1 MIGISSSPAD
11 TGIKAL
17 DFTRIAILGPGL
29 LGGSLAMAIRRSCP
43 GAEVHLWARRESVI
57 DIIRKREMAD
67 LASTDLCSIIR
78 GADLVI
84 LATPVGTMGEL
95 ARCVVDAGGVAPA
108 CVVTDVGSVKEPVMQ
123 MFAEVF
129 HDSGFFAVGSHPMAG
144 SEKTG
149 IEYARADLFE
159 GAACAITPP
168 EPEAGGDHVRKLEHF
183 WQTVGM
189 RTWVMEASQHDRLVA
204 KISHLPHLVAA
215 AMVEVAFC
223 EGKEAASL
231 AGAGFLD
238 STRIA
243 AGAPEMWTE
252 ILLENRFGVVEELK
266 SLQVKLGEVL
276 AFLEDMDEERLM
288 RFLSLAKDLRDS
300 MPATGSLGMKVQ
312 KD

>member
-1 MIGISSSPAD
+1 MI
-11 TGIKAL
+11 
-17 DFTRIAILGPGL
+17 RQ
-29 LGGSLAMAIRRSCP
+29 
-43 GAEVHLWARRESVI
+43 
-57 DIIRKREMAD
+57 REMAD
-67 LASTDLCSIIR
+67 LASTDLGGVIC

-84 LATPVGTMGEL
+84 FATPVGTMGEL
-95 ARCVVDAGGVAPA
+95 ARGVLDVGGVAPA
-108 CVVTDVGSVKEPVMQ
+108 CVVTDVGSVKGPVMQ

-129 HDSGFFAVGSHPMAG
+129 SDSGFCAVGSHPMAG

-149 IEYARADLFE
+149 IEYARADLFD

-168 EPEAGGDHVRKLEHF
+168 SPRGGDANVRKLEHF
-183 WQTVGM
+183 WQALGM
-189 RTWVMEASQHDRLVA
+189 RTWVMEASLHDRLVA

-215 AMVEVAFC
+215 ALVAVAFC

-252 ILLENRFGVVEELK
+252 ILLENRSGVAEELK
-266 SLQVKLGEVL
+266 NLQAKLGEIL
-276 AFLEDMDEERLM
+276 AFLEDMDEGGLM

-300 MPATGSLGMKVQ
+300 VPATGLLGMQVQ